1 MASLTRLLERNL
13 RNSSTAAGRR
23 LYSQTQEEPAAGT
36 KHEFD
41 DEEFRVLNLRAAK
54 QTDQQKRRVFK
65 KEAALPPRH
74 LKMAT
79 DQDWTAVW
87 PGPRTFQPSSVPLP
101 LRQGYTEKGAA
112 PPSKFVNAELM
123 KIPNFL
129 HLTPPAIR
137 QQCEALKKFCTP
149 WPKGLESVEKWEKH
163 FPIEVKSTDYCHAL
177 PTIRNPDARRV
188 TLNIKLSDLKFDAHA
203 KDKFLRL
210 VGDRYNPNTG
220 ILTIVADRCPLR
232 KQNYDYAMY
241 LLTACYHESF
251 VTEPWEQNK
260 SEADMEYYS
269 FERNKSKQTAEA
281 IINWGIP
288 TDAAKLEVSQDFA
301 QTVELLINEGE
312 NEYNLG
318 RYKEEVLKLLSVRN
332 E

>member
-1 MASLTRLLERNL
+1 MSLLTRLLERNL
-13 RNSSTAAGRR
+13 RNSGAGARR
-23 LYSQTQEEPAAGT
+23 LYSNHVEEESSAT
-36 KHEFD
+36 KHEFA
-41 DEEFRVLNLRAAK
+41 DEEFRVLNLRSTSQA
-54 QTDQQKRRVFK
+54 TQQKRKVFK
-65 KEAALPPRH
+65 KEPVQPPRH
-74 LKMAT
+74 QKMAT
-79 DQDWTAVW
+79 DQDWSAVW
-87 PGPRTFQPSSVPLP
+87 PGPRTFQPSVVPLP
-101 LRQGYTEKGAA
+101 LRQGYTEKGAP
-112 PPSKFVNAELM
+112 PPSKFANAELM

-149 WPKGLESVEKWEKH
+149 WPKGLETLENCEKR
-163 FPIEVKSTDYCHAL
+163 FPIEIKSTDYCHAL
-177 PTIRNPDARRV
+177 PTIRNPEARRV

-251 VTEPWEQNK
+251 VTESWESSK

-269 FERNKSKQTAEA
+269 FERNKSKQSAEA
-281 IINWGIP
+281 IINWGQP
-288 TDAAKLEVSQDFA
+288 VEEAKKLNADHGFA
-301 QTVELLINEGE
+301 QSVEQLINEGE
-312 NEYNLG
+312 NVYNLG
-318 RYKEEVLKLLSVRN
+318 KYKEEVLKLLNISK
-332 E
+332 